1 MNLEKLQEILEKHRL
16 LANEERERT
25 DLQEVNL
32 KIANL
37 KIANLEGADF
47 KIVNLQGDFIDF
59 SCWPQWCGSLDIKVD
74 ARIARQLAYH
84 LCRLDC
90 DDEEYLKVRDVIK
103 DFANK
108 FHRVEECGRIE
119 FKDENK
125 PEVKDYWQGLLSEGE
140 EY

>member
-1 MNLEKLQEILEKHRL
+1 MNKEKLQEILEKHRL
-16 LANEERERT
+16 WLEDDEEGER
-25 DLQEVNL
+25 
-32 KIANL
+32 
-37 KIANLEGADF
+37 ADF
-47 KIVNLQGDFIDF
+47 QGALIDF
-59 SCWPQWCGSLDIKVD
+59 SCWPQWCGSLDVKVD

-90 DDEEYLKVRDVIK
+90 DDDDEEYLKVRDAIK

-119 FKDENK
+119 LKAENK

-140 EY
+140 EYDV